1 MRWERR
7 TFPLVFLVG
16 FSSKL
21 LPLCSTLCLEGHATL
36 TDSDTKSRPS
46 EARLSPSAGQPS
58 HLTLDSELSSVEPV
72 EARAEQLSREAG
84 FDEDTSSQIAMV
96 TREAVI
102 NAILHGN
109 KRDPNKKVRIDFAL
123 SDSALSI
130 TIADEGLGLD
140 PDSVPDPCAP
150 ENILRSSGRGI
161 FLMRAIMDEV
171 HFHQLRPGT
180 EIELIKHRIHKE
192 S

>member
-1 MRWERR
+1 M
-7 TFPLVFLVG
+7 
-16 FSSKL
+16 
-21 LPLCSTLCLEGHATL
+21 
-36 TDSDTKSRPS
+36 TDSNIKSRQPGTD
-46 EARLSPSAGQPS
+46 ARPAEDQPS
-58 HLTLDSELSSVEPV
+58 HLTLGSELSSVETV
-72 EARAEQLSREAG
+72 ETRAEQLAHQAG

-109 KRDPNKKVRIDFAL
+109 KRDPNKKVRIGFAL
-123 SDSALSI
+123 SDDALSI

-171 HFHQLRPGT
+171 HFHQLSPGT
-180 EIELIKHRIHKE
+180 EIELIKHRAHKE

>member
-1 MRWERR
+1 M
-7 TFPLVFLVG
+7 
-16 FSSKL
+16 
-21 LPLCSTLCLEGHATL
+21 
-36 TDSDTKSRPS
+36 TDSDIKSRQSGTQARPS
-46 EARLSPSAGQPS
+46 KDQPS
-58 HLTLDSELSSVEPV
+58 LLTLDSELSRV
-72 EARAEQLSREAG
+72 EAVETRAEQLAHEAG

-109 KRDPNKKVRIDFAL
+109 KRDPNKKVRIGFAL
-123 SDSALSI
+123 SNDALSI

-171 HFHQLRPGT
+171 HFHQLSPGT